1 MSDPMPAEPRGP
13 RLLTV
18 RGAERGV
25 GWALRAANGRQL
37 AVGVRMYRVEDELSD
52 AISQLIIERAAL
64 RCAVAQS
71 ESRLWVWTA
80 YLPPRSTRQ
89 GAGDAEPI
97 ARSARGYLRRDQ
109 CRSGVDSFLSGLQQL
124 GLERRRA
131 GRDDRWPW

>member
-1 MSDPMPAEPRGP
+1 MATEPRGP

-37 AVGVRMYRVEDELSD
+37 AVGARAYRNEEELSE
-52 AISQLIIERAAL
+52 AVRRLLIERAAL
-64 RCAVAQS
+64 RCSVGQS
-71 ESRLWVWTA
+71 DGRLWVWTA
-80 YLPPRSTRQ
+80 YLPALSTRP
-89 GAGDAEPI
+89 GAADAGPI

-109 CRSGVDSFLSGLQQL
+109 CQGGVDSFVAGLQQIGREL
-124 GLERRRA
+124 RRA